1 MIPIQNKVV
10 STCMIAGY
18 LSAGQVLKAWNL
30 FNDMPGSDRDSIAWT
45 EMIYGYV
52 QNELIAEAFCLFVE
66 MMAHGVSPMSSTYAV
81 LFGAMGSVAYLDQGR
96 QLHGM
101 QLKTVYVYDLIL
113 ENSLIAMYTK
123 CGEIDDA
130 YRIFSNM
137 TYRDKISW
145 NTMIMGLSDHG
156 MANKALKVY
165 ETMLEFGIYPDGLTF
180 LGVLTAC
187 AHVSLV
193 DKGWETGSYCLPWL
207 MLMLFN
213 LV

>member
-1 MIPIQNKVV
+1 
-10 STCMIAGY
+10 MIAGY

-52 QNELIAEAFCLFVE
+52 QNDLIAKAFCLFVE
-66 MMAHGVSPMSSTYAV
+66 MMAHGVSSMSSTYAV

-96 QLHGM
+96 QLHD
-101 QLKTVYVYDLIL
+101 VYEDDLIL
-113 ENSLIAMYTK
+113 ENSLIAMHAK

-130 YRIFSNM
+130 CRIVSNM

-156 MANKALKVY
+156 RANEALKEY